1 MEKQDNDSIQAF
13 DTLYTTSQIQ
23 LLKILLP
30 FCSPHM
36 RGSLVVM
43 IRFMEFQ
50 YTLSFVRA
58 HPESFLA
65 KPLPF
70 SFNEIC
76 DRMQNC
82 CPPGLR
88 PMLEQLQSIQNAL
101 QMYEEMK
108 QMMELFQGMEAENP
122 ARDTDSTEDP
132 GPGGGF
138 DPMSMLSGMLTPEQM
153 EMFRMFQSDFGS
165 TAANEP
171 PEKEN

>member
-1 MEKQDNDSIQAF
+1 
-13 DTLYTTSQIQ
+13 
-23 LLKILLP
+23 
-30 FCSPHM
+30 
-36 RGSLVVM
+36 
-43 IRFMEFQ
+43 
-50 YTLSFVRA
+50 
-58 HPESFLA
+58 
-65 KPLPF
+65 
-70 SFNEIC
+70 
-76 DRMQNC
+76 
-82 CPPGLR
+82 
-88 PMLEQLQSIQNAL
+88 MLEQLQSIQNAL

-122 ARDTDSTEDP
+122 ARDTDNTEDP